1 MNNKMNNIHNYKNSQ
16 KMMNSQMIKI
26 YSQMNNMIK
35 MYNMNNKII
44 MNVK

>member
-1 MNNKMNNIHNYKNSQ
+1 
-16 KMMNSQMIKI
+16 MMNSQMIKI